1 MKTTRIVLFFMILL
15 IAIACDI
22 EISPSDSP
30 DSVGSAVV
38 ATQTA
43 LGVPGPQESPGPT
56 QEPPGPTQEPPAPT
70 AENTLPTDTPAET
83 PAPSCQPVHPG
94 PQALPLPTAVAA
106 GLNEIVTFRDT
117 AAQTLATRPAT
128 GMTSMDSERTHLAG
142 NFAMGANALPIVFFT
157 FQDGGKL
164 RLNQNNLVSDLMPTP
179 NLYAVKGAE
188 GGPYLAFVTVDMM
201 NQSINHL
208 YAADYPA
215 LPGAQP
221 VFTWTPPP
229 SGMPGNA
236 IHPLAIHRNPSAVDG
251 IWFTYTMWGIGNIL
265 FPPYKGL
272 SFLDLTTATPT
283 EFLGPTNTL
292 GGISPDQALIA
303 YGSGPPIQNGV
314 TVRNLITCQETY
326 IPFNPASNL
335 GGGWMVFSPDNQM
348 LAWTE
353 AGGPDNM
360 NATYRMRVARTDG
373 TSLFDAPVATMTS
386 LLGGETPRWLQPVG
400 WIANHLLVLETYVD
414 AIQQH
419 ILIVWAP
426 DPSQP
431 LDPVLGANQSAP
443 IADGEFLGFVYP

>member
-1 MKTTRIVLFFMILL
+1 MKTTRIVLFFLILI

-22 EISPSDSP
+22 EISPGDSP
-30 DSVGSAVV
+30 DSVGSAVA

-43 LGVPGPQESPGPT
+43 LGVPGSQV
-56 QEPPGPTQEPPAPT
+56 PPGPTQEPPAPT
-70 AENTLPTDTPAET
+70 AENTLPADTPAET

-94 PQALPLPTAVAA
+94 PQALPLPIAVAA

-164 RLNQNNLVSDLMPTP
+164 RLNQNNLVGDLMPAP
-179 NLYAVKGAE
+179 DLYAVKGAE

-208 YAADYPA
+208 YASDYPA

-221 VFTWTPPP
+221 ILTWTPPP

-236 IHPLAIHRNPSAVDG
+236 IHPLAIHRNPSSVDG
-251 IWFTYTMWGIGNIL
+251 IWFTYTMWGIGNINYPPFNGL
-265 FPPYKGL
+265 FW
-272 SFLDLTTATPT
+272 LDAATATRT
-283 EFLGPTNTL
+283 EYLPQTDVL
-292 GGISPDQALIA
+292 GGISPDQTMIA
-303 YGSGPPIQNGV
+303 YGAGQGGTPGVIQSGV
-314 TVRNLITCQETY
+314 TVRNLLNCQETY

-360 NATYRMRVARTDG
+360 NATFRMRVARTDG
-373 TSLFDAPVATMTS
+373 TSLFDAPVANMTS
-386 LLGGETPRWLQPVG
+386 LLGGEIPRWLRPAG
-400 WIANHLLVLETYVD
+400 WIANHLLVVETYVD

-443 IADGEFLGFVYP
+443 IADGEFMGFVYP